1 MKKFIIFI
9 SILAIILFL
18 GRDLNPFS
26 SFFFTFHDETQP
38 ARIQQ
43 FTKELKNLHIPPR
56 VAPDMNFGIGY
67 PAVSYTHLTLPTNR
81 EV

>member
-1 MKKFIIFI
+1 MKKIIIFI

-26 SFFFTFHDETQP
+26 SSFFTFHDETQP

-43 FTKELKNLHIPPR
+43 FTKE
-56 VAPDMNFGIGY
+56 
-67 PAVSYTHLTLPTNR
+67 
-81 EV
+81 